1 MEHESGAKADGAPRR
16 QVPIDLLRVLLERC
30 TRPVQSP
37 VVMKVVDAYFE
48 TSLREECAE
57 LFRGCILAFR
67 HEIERRA
74 ETQARLYLGQPM
86 ASVQSG
92 RAFDVV
98 RQDERELLAVG
109 PSRPPFR
116 AASRCL
122 VNGPGVSEPR
132 PQSPGVQAANRA
144 ANPQRDRTLQPEI
157 DARQGDTCAVGI
169 QSVYGR
175 RIDYPVAGKPGDQD

>member
-1 MEHESGAKADGAPRR
+1 
-16 QVPIDLLRVLLERC
+16 
-30 TRPVQSP
+30 
-37 VVMKVVDAYFE
+37 MKVVDAHFE
-48 TSLREECAE
+48 TPLREECAE

-116 AASRCL
+116 APSRCL

-132 PQSPGVQAANRA
+132 PQAPDGQGADRTTE
-144 ANPQRDRTLQPEI
+144 PQRERALKPE
-157 DARQGDTCAVGI
+157 R
-169 QSVYGR
+169 
-175 RIDYPVAGKPGDQD
+175 

>member
-30 TRPVQSP
+30 PRPVQSP
-37 VVMKVVDAYFE
+37 VVMKVVDAHLE

-116 AASRCL
+116 APSRCL
-122 VNGPGVSEPR
+122 VDGPGVSEPR

-157 DARQGDTCAVGI
+157 DARQGDTCAVEV

-175 RIDYPVAGKPGDQD
+175 RID